1 MKRSIVYLAISSILT
16 LTGCDYLDDMP
27 YDWAQPDDIFTNE
40 QNYLKPVN
48 QVYAYIPNGFN
59 HVGSAFLDAATDDGI
74 STILDSD
81 IHKLAR
87 GYAASPNPVKECWT
101 KSYKGI
107 RQAIFARTYLREA
120 DLVLQNKT
128 EEDIQAF
135 KDTYCAETECLQA
148 LFEFNLLRHY
158 GGFPIVDRIYEVDD
172 PELQTK
178 GRDSFS
184 DCVSHIVQLCDRS
197 AAVLKVEPE
206 GGNGSYGRMTKG
218 MALAIKAK
226 TLVYAA
232 SPLYNRKNNSNPLLG
247 YTDGSDVAERWK
259 LAAKACADVI
269 NLNVDGTIAP
279 GGNKH
284 YSLLPLNATK
294 TYDKIFINANPNPE
308 YVFFF
313 AAAKNNTLENRHY
326 PPTIS
331 KDQGGGTVPSQQLID
346 AFTMD
351 DGSDYASTSD
361 GENMYEHRD
370 PRLKSIIGYDGST
383 YGKKI
388 IYTRTGNN
396 ATMDGLNQEKNRSTN
411 TGYYL
416 AKFLDRTLNFGQ
428 SSVGTVFHLFP
439 MIRLSDILLSYAE
452 AMHHAYGM
460 NADPEGYGLTAAEA
474 VRMIRSRAGFGPN
487 DKFLDGV
494 TDADF
499 MDKVKQERRV
509 ELCFEEHR
517 YFDLRRWIDG
527 KQLREPIIGMRI
539 EENAEGL
546 HYTRFTVDAAR
557 IFKEHMYYHPIP
569 LKVIKESPSIQ
580 QNPGW

>member
-1 MKRSIVYLAISSILT
+1 MKKSIIYLTISAT
-16 LTGCDYLDDMP
+16 LTFSGCDYLDDMP

-40 QNYLKPVN
+40 QNYLKPIN
-48 QVYAYIPNGFN
+48 QVYAYIPEGFN
-59 HVGSAFLDAATDDGI
+59 HVGNAFLDAATNDGI
-74 STILDSD
+74 STIIDSD
-81 IHKLAR
+81 IHKLSR
-87 GYAASPNPVKECWT
+87 GYVTSSNPIEECWN
-101 KSYKGI
+101 KSYNGI
-107 RQAIFARTYLREA
+107 QQAIFARKYLREA

-178 GRDSFS
+178 ARDSFK
-184 DCVSHIVQLCDRS
+184 DCVNHIVQLCES
-197 AAVLKVEPE
+197 AAAVLKVDPE

-226 TLVYAA
+226 TLLYAA
-232 SPLYNRKNNSNPLLG
+232 SPLYNRTDNNDPLLG
-247 YTDGSDVAERWK
+247 YTDGSDVTERWK

-269 NLNVDGTIAP
+269 NLNADGTISP
-279 GGNKH
+279 NGNKK
-284 YSLLPLNATK
+284 YNLIALTAAK

-308 YVFFF
+308 YILFYT
-313 AAAKNNTLENRHY
+313 AAKDNALENRHY

-346 AFTMD
+346 AFTMK
-351 DGSDYASTSD
+351 DGSDYTHSSD
-361 GENMYEHRD
+361 GASMYTNRD
-370 PRLKSIIGYDGST
+370 PRLAAIIGYDGSV
-383 YGKKI
+383 YGKNT
-388 IYTRTGNN
+388 IYTRISDNT
-396 ATMDGLNQEKNRSTN
+396 TIDGLNQVKNRSTN

-416 AKFLDRTLNFGQ
+416 AKFLDKTLNFGQ
-428 SSVGTVFHLFP
+428 ANVGTVFHLFP

-460 NADPEGYGLTAAEA
+460 NADPEGYGLTAIEA
-474 VRMIRSRAGFGPN
+474 IQKIRTRAGFGTN
-487 DKFLDGV
+487 DKFLNGV
-494 TDADF
+494 TDNNF
-499 MDKVKQERRV
+499 MEKVKQERRI

-517 YFDLRRWIDG
+517 YFDLRRWMDG
-527 KQLREPIIGMRI
+527 NQLREPIIGMKV
-539 EENAEGL
+539 EENASGL
-546 HYTRFTVDAAR
+546 HYTRITVDEAR
-557 IFKEHMYYHPIP
+557 NFKDYMYYHPIP

>member
-1 MKRSIVYLAISSILT
+1 MKRTIIYLAICSILT
-16 LTGCDYLDDMP
+16 LSGCDYLDDMP

-40 QNYLKPVN
+40 QNYLKPIN

-87 GYAASPNPVKECWT
+87 GYATSPNPVKECWT
-101 KSYKGI
+101 NSYKGI

-128 EEDIQAF
+128 EADIQAF
-135 KDTYCAETECLQA
+135 KDIYCAETECLQA

-158 GGFPIVDRIYEVDD
+158 GGFPIVDCIYEVDN

-178 GRDSFS
+178 VRDSFS
-184 DCVSHIVQLCDRS
+184 DCVNHIVQLCESS

-206 GGNGSYGRMTKG
+206 GGNGAYGRMTKG

-226 TLVYAA
+226 TLIYAA
-232 SPLYNRKNNSNPLLG
+232 SPLYNRKDNSNPLLG

-269 NLNVDGTIAP
+269 NLNIDGTITP
-279 GGNKH
+279 WGNKQ

-308 YVFFF
+308 YVLFF

-351 DGSDYASTSD
+351 DGSDYTSTFD
-361 GENMYEHRD
+361 GEGMYEHRD
-370 PRLKSIIGYDGST
+370 PRLKSVIGYDGST

-388 IYTRTGNN
+388 IYTRTGINM
-396 ATMDGLNQEKNRSTN
+396 TMDGLNQEKNRSTN

-474 VRMIRSRAGFGPN
+474 VCMIRSRAGFGLD

-517 YFDLRRWIDG
+517 YFDLRRWMDG

-539 EENAEGL
+539 EEKEEGL
-546 HYTRFTVDAAR
+546 HYARFTVDEAR

>member
-1 MKRSIVYLAISSILT
+1 MKKSIVYLAISAT
-16 LTGCDYLDDMP
+16 LTFAGCDYLDDMP

-40 QNYLKPVN
+40 QNYLKPIN

-74 STILDSD
+74 STIVDSD
-81 IHKLAR
+81 IYKLSR
-87 GYAASPNPVKECWT
+87 GYINSSNPVKECWNN
-101 KSYKGI
+101 SYKGI
-107 RQAIFARTYLREA
+107 QQAIFARKYLREA

-172 PELQTK
+172 PELKTK
-178 GRDSFS
+178 ERDTFK
-184 DCVSHIVQLCDRS
+184 DCVNHIVQLCENA

-226 TLVYAA
+226 TLIYAA
-232 SPLYNRKNNSNPLLG
+232 SPLYNRADNANPLLG
-247 YTDGSDVAERWK
+247 YTDGSDVKERWK

-269 NLNVDGTIAP
+269 NLNTDGTIAP
-279 GGNKH
+279 GGNKK
-284 YSLLPLNATK
+284 YSLIALTAAK

-308 YVFFF
+308 YVFFYS
-313 AAAKNNTLENRHY
+313 AAKNNTLENRHY
-326 PPTIS
+326 PPSIS
-331 KDQGGGTVPSQQLID
+331 KDQGGGTVPSQQLVD
-346 AFTMD
+346 AFTME
-351 DGSDYASTSD
+351 DGSDYIQTSD
-361 GENMYEHRD
+361 GEGMYSRRD
-370 PRLKSIIGYDGST
+370 PRLKAVIGYDGSS
-383 YGKKI
+383 YGKNT
-388 IYTRTGNN
+388 IYTRISDNT
-396 ATMDGLNQEKNRSTN
+396 TLDGLNQVKNRSTN

-428 SSVGTVFHLFP
+428 ATVGTVFHLFP

-460 NADPEGYGLTAAEA
+460 NADPEGYGLTATEA
-474 VRMIRSRAGFGPN
+474 VQKIRLRAGFGAN
-487 DKFLDGV
+487 DKFLEGV
-494 TDADF
+494 TDANF
-499 MDKVKQERRV
+499 MEKVKQERRV

-517 YFDLRRWIDG
+517 YFDLRRWMDG
-527 KQLREPIIGMRI
+527 DQLRQPIVGMKV
-539 EENAEGL
+539 EEDAAGL
-546 HYTRFTVDAAR
+546 HYMRFTVDETR
-557 IFKEHMYYHPIP
+557 NFKDYMYYHPIP
-569 LKVIKESPSIQ
+569 LKVTKESPSIQ